1 MNCLIVDNQM
11 ICRNIMKKL
20 IDLDVSLVLI
30 GECSDAVDA
39 LKIIQDHHVD
49 IIFLDIEM
57 PGISGI
63 ELVRILDD
71 KRPMIIFT
79 TSKTEYAAEAF
90 DLNVLDFLVKPVTPA
105 RFIKSVEKAKELIKI
120 RDVILHKEDGFVF
133 IRDSNIVKRIKIND
147 ILYMEAN
154 KDYVKIYLSNQT
166 YSIHSSLKSVEEK
179 LSQNIFLRI
188 HRSFIINISKVD
200 TIKGGTLIIN
210 NNMIP
215 VSDAYRSMLNKR
227 MRIL

>member
-179 LSQNIFLRI
+179 LSQNIF
-188 HRSFIINISKVD
+188 FKD
-200 TIKGGTLIIN
+200 TQVIYYQYK
-210 NNMIP
+210 
-215 VSDAYRSMLNKR
+215 
-227 MRIL
+227 